1 MNKTTRNV
9 FPASKSICLENFCF
23 RSLAQASLR
32 SPFYLSSI
40 LISMKGAFQSIW
52 GTAPFN
58 FSFLKQEKCHLISE
72 KHFICI
78 CLQFHILIHSI
89 PFRNKSWKTKIHGMI
104 CTSYNQWKQNVAT
117 RPSKYGLN
125 FVKSRD
131 LNFFKTKF
139 QGKVS

>member
-1 MNKTTRNV
+1 MN
-9 FPASKSICLENFCF
+9 FGDFMCPYSCLVG
-23 RSLAQASLR
+23 RPTKLVPPHLVI
-32 SPFYLSSI
+32 PFHWVPPYLVDSRHATEFKREKYL
-40 LISMKGAFQSIW
+40 LISK
-52 GTAPFN
+52 
-58 FSFLKQEKCHLISE
+58 